1 MNDSRFGVRG
11 KGEGVYAEAI
21 HSLFA
26 STAERLGLST
36 QGQDHDHDQPS
47 TFRRPRGQLAFF

>member
-26 STAERLGLST
+26 NTAERLGLST
-36 QGQDHDHDQPS
+36 QGQDHDEPS